1 MLVENDFLSF
11 TASDGAV
18 LKYFDEGSGTP
29 VLLIAGYSASAQTW
43 FYQKQALLTAGY
55 RVIGWNPRFHGFS
68 DRPAYGFRLSR
79 LAADL
84 KEFVDA
90 NGLSGKTV
98 FVGQSMGA
106 ASLLCY
112 VSLFGDED
120 MKALVTVDQT
130 PQMLNT
136 EIWPHGMYGFDKET
150 MAFFFDRPIPN
161 SLYAPLSDFVATEIA
176 RIATQEPEFD
186 LELTKPLLLDHAYAS
201 WLDILP
207 QIRVPSLFVAGKN
220 SPFWPCE
227 HAEQMSVRV
236 PNGRTV
242 VIDSC
247 GHCVNWEKPDEFN
260 TELLSFLDELGKS

>member
-1 MLVENDFLSF
+1 MCENDFLSF
-11 TASDGAV
+11 RASDGAV
-18 LKYFDEGSGTP
+18 LKYFDEGSGP
-29 VLLIAGYSASAQTW
+29 PILLIAGYSASAQTW
-43 FYQKQALLTAGY
+43 FYQKKALLTAGY

-68 DRPAYGFRLSR
+68 DRPSYGFRLSR

-90 NGLSGKTV
+90 SGLSGKTV

-112 VSLFGDED
+112 ISLFGDED

-130 PQMLNT
+130 PQMLTT
-136 EIWPHGMYGFDKET
+136 EIWPHGMYGFDKKT
-150 MAFFFDRPIPN
+150 MAVFFDKPIPA
-161 SLYAPLSDFVATEIA
+161 SIYEPLPEFVAAEIA
-176 RIATQEPEFD
+176 RIAAQEPGFD

-207 QIRVPSLFVAGKN
+207 QIRVPALFMAGNN
-220 SPFWPCE
+220 SPFWPSE
-227 HAEQMSVRV
+227 HAEQMAFRAQ
-236 PNGRTV
+236 NGRV
-242 VIDSC
+242 VILDRC

-260 TELLSFLDELGKS
+260 AELLNFLSEIV